1 MREGERKRNN
11 RKDDS
16 KQVNEGI
23 EWSQKALQRETA
35 SPQGMQSRC
44 HLYIGI
50 GHSMLSANTIVKQD
64 KVHHTNTALDCFQKY
79 ISGEAALTL

>member
-1 MREGERKRNN
+1 MGY
-11 RKDDS
+11 
-16 KQVNEGI
+16 VNEILCFKVMEGI

-50 GHSMLSANTIVKQD
+50 GQSILSANTTIKLD
-64 KVHHTNTALDCFQKY
+64 KIKYTDAAMDCFQKY
-79 ISGEAALTL
+79 NAHYLYIIIPN